1 MTLES
6 MTLDPTTLLAT
17 YARNPASGI
26 GEIVSIY
33 SALAIA
39 AASSARGVPRNDED
53 DEEEEDDDKKH
64 GDDEEEDDDGE
75 GYSE

>member
-33 SALAIA
+33 SALA